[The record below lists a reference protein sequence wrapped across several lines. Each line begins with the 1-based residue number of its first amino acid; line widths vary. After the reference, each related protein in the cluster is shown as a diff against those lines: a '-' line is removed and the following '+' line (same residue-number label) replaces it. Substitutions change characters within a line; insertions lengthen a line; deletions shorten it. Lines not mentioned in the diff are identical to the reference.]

1 MILLK
6 LLLSLCIGKAL
17 KKFYLSW
24 ITEII
29 LYNKNFSTVPS
40 LIDSHSFY
48 QIGNSVETNVK
59 SIRGMLEEEP
69 LRMKNTKFYEIDS
82 AKQLNGIM
90 NKKPT
95 LLNFQK
101 MNYLNLQNINKFEE
115 RKEFENKR

>member
-1 MILLK
+1 
-6 LLLSLCIGKAL
+6 
-17 KKFYLSW
+17 
-24 ITEII
+24 
-29 LYNKNFSTVPS
+29 
-40 LIDSHSFY
+40 
-48 QIGNSVETNVK
+48 
-59 SIRGMLEEEP
+59 MLEEEP